1 MEEELTNEN
10 SVICQY
16 CNKPYFFLSMKCPF
30 CGKYRS
36 DGYLIFTV
44 PIKDNEGY

>member
-1 MEEELTNEN
+1 MGEELTNEN

-30 CGKYRS
+30 CGKYRN
-36 DGYLIFTV
+36 DGYLMYLFY
-44 PIKDNEGY
+44 NNL

>member
-1 MEEELTNEN
+1 MGEELTNEN
-10 SVICQY
+10 RLYVSIVI
-16 CNKPYFFLSMKCPF
+16 NHIFLSMKCPF
-30 CGKYRS
+30 CGKYKN